1 MFVGDFQAV
10 SACDEA
16 GSLCDA
22 RTGILIS
29 ILEGGRDGRRDAC
42 TQNTH
47 TRWPS
52 VLREHVARPVLR
64 ALAAAVARMRKQA
77 RTRVRF

>member
-1 MFVGDFQAV
+1 MFVGDFRRAMRLAV
-10 SACDEA
+10 CVMQE
-16 GSLCDA
+16 L
-22 RTGILIS
+22 RILIS